1 MAALSLPHLPSNLE
15 HIRKY
20 LEIATDYEA
29 TDLSVSYWCN
39 NDSFDC
45 I

>member
-20 LEIATDYEA
+20 LDIATDYDA

-39 NDSFDC
+39 NDSFDY